1 MFAILASVA
10 VFIAFLGLLGLLVHT
25 AERRTKEVAVRRILG
40 GRRLD
45 IIALLLWQFTRPIAL
60 AVAIAW
66 PVAYFAAG
74 AWLEEF
80 ARRVELDVLS
90 FLLPAAATLL
100 FALVIVVAHASVM
113 LRRRPVSALR
123 YE

>member
-1 MFAILASVA
+1 V
-10 VFIAFLGLLGLLVHT
+10 T
-25 AERRTKEVAVRRILG
+25 AGRTSN
-40 GRRLD
+40 
-45 IIALLLWQFTRPIAL
+45 
-60 AVAIAW
+60 
-66 PVAYFAAG
+66 VAYFAAG
-74 AWLEEF
+74 AWLEAF
-80 ARRVELDVLS
+80 ARRVELDALS

>member
-1 MFAILASVA
+1 MTPGSH
-10 VFIAFLGLLGLLVHT
+10 GGT
-25 AERRTKEVAVRRILG
+25 ANERGAVRRILG
-40 GRRLD
+40 GKRLD
-45 IIALLLWQFTRPIAL
+45 IIALLLWQFTRPVLL
-60 AVAIAW
+60 AIAIAW

-80 ARRVELDVLS
+80 ARRVELGALS
-90 FLLPAAATLL
+90 FLLPAVATLL
-100 FALVIVVAHASVM
+100 FALVIGVAHASVV